1 MQCSSTSYLPG
12 TWSRRSQ
19 LRCSSLPT
27 VLLTRAARH
36 SDRDLILFCPAVED
50 LDVVL
55 SVVFVS
61 VLGTRADTPYEAH
74 RALLGQAMVG
84 EPRAE
89 GKKDCPGS
97 IFMSFYAFRGGTW
110 CTVSCSWRG
119 ASIASL
125 ATISSTCIPWPFSH
139 ARRERCRTGTERPH
153 RRRGRAPGLSLTS
166 LRCKALLRRR
176 ALQSPARH
184 PVASGMSKFRP
195 DRTATHTKTRAAGK
209 GSQETSMK

>member
-125 ATISSTCIPWPFSH
+125 ATIESDTYWSPDVASLGGLHPYCSPSTACPA
-139 ARRERCRTGTERPH
+139 ARYQRK
-153 RRRGRAPGLSLTS
+153 RGRDLH
-166 LRCKALLRRR
+166 R
-176 ALQSPARH
+176 
-184 PVASGMSKFRP
+184 
-195 DRTATHTKTRAAGK
+195 
-209 GSQETSMK
+209 